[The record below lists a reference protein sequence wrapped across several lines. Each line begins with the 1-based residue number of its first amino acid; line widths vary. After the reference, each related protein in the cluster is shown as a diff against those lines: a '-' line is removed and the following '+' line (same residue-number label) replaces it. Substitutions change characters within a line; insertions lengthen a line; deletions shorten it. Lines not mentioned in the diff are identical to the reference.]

1 MTLAKEAIMRIGVI
15 LKVWPKEA
23 TASEDRP
30 LALVKYSLPPAQNT
44 LLPSPDRSMP
54 VWSNRP

>member
-1 MTLAKEAIMRIGVI
+1 MTLEKEVIMRMGVI

-23 TASEDRP
+23 VAREDRP

-44 LLPSPDRSMP
+44 LVPSPAKSMP
-54 VWSNRP
+54 VLSNRP